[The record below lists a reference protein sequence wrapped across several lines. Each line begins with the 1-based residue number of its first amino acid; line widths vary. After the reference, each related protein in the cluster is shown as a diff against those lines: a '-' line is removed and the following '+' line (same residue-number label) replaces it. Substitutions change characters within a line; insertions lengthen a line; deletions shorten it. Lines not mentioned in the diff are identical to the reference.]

1 LTKDSDRFVGAD
13 NNRLVRDVFAADD
26 YTNNSDARHKEF
38 VALLMHGGGQT
49 RHSWRKTAISLA
61 ERGITSICV
70 DARGHGDSD
79 WLEDKSYTFESYARD
94 VIAIASQMREK
105 YGVKPICIGASLG
118 GISAM
123 LAQSKSNRD
132 LLEALVLV
140 DITPRMDVNGV
151 AKILG
156 FMSSKMHDGFTTI
169 EEAADAIAAYLPDRS
184 RPRTLEGLKKNLR
197 KASNGRW
204 RWHWDPGFID
214 GPNSINSV
222 PVDFQQSL
230 LDSAADLDIPTL
242 LVRGGRSELVS
253 EEHAKEFLSLAPH
266 AHYADVSE
274 AGHMVA
280 GDKNDIF
287 TDAVTDFL
295 DNVVLVERD
304 TVS

>member
-1 LTKDSDRFVGAD
+1 MTKNTEFFNGAD
-13 NNRLVRDVFAADD
+13 ENKLAADV
-26 YTNNSDARHKEF
+26 YPAKSHKY

-49 RHSWRKTAISLA
+49 RHSWRKTAISLS
-61 ERGITSICV
+61 ERGVTAICI
-70 DARGHGDSD
+70 DARGHGESD
-79 WLEDKSYTFESYARD
+79 WVADKTYTFDAYARD
-94 VIAIASQMREK
+94 VIAIASQIGETYK
-105 YGVKPICIGASLG
+105 VKPICIGASLG

-123 LAQSKSNRD
+123 LAQSMSNRK

-156 FMSSKMHDGFTTI
+156 FMSSKMHDGFETI
-169 EEAADAIAAYLPDRS
+169 EDAANAIAAYLPERK
-184 RPRTLEGLKKNLR
+184 RPQSLDGLKKNLR
-197 KASNGRW
+197 KTDDGRW
-204 RWHWDPGFID
+204 RWHWDPAFID
-214 GPNSINSV
+214 GPNGINSV
-222 PVDFQQSL
+222 PDDFQQRM

-253 EEHAKEFLSLAPH
+253 EEHAKEFLSLVPH

-287 TDAVTDFL
+287 SSAVIGFL
-295 DNVVLVERD
+295 DEIILGEKK
-304 TVS
+304 SALS

>member
-1 LTKDSDRFVGAD
+1 MMKESATFLGAD
-13 NNRLVRDVFAADD
+13 GNKLVADVFPAGC
-26 YTNNSDARHKEF
+26 KKF

-61 ERGITSICV
+61 ERGITAICI
-70 DARGHGDSD
+70 DARGHGDSE
-79 WLEDKSYTFESYARD
+79 WLEDKSYTFDDYAGD
-94 VIAIASQMREK
+94 VASIAAQIRQN

-123 LAQSKSNRD
+123 LAQFRSERD

-151 AKILG
+151 AKIQG
-156 FMSSKMHDGFTTI
+156 FMSDKMHEGFATI
-169 EEAADAIAAYLPDRS
+169 EEAADAIAAYLPERK
-184 RPRTLEGLKKNLR
+184 RPRSLDGLKKNLR
-197 KASNGRW
+197 KGNDERW
-204 RWHWDPGFID
+204 RWHWDPAFID
-214 GPNSINSV
+214 GPFSINTVSKE
-222 PVDFQQSL
+222 FQQNL

-242 LVRGGRSELVS
+242 LVRGARSELVS

-266 AHYADVSE
+266 AYYADVSD

-287 TDAVTDFL
+287 SDAVISFL
-295 DNVVLVERD
+295 EDVVLSDQKAKAV
-304 TVS
+304 